1 MKAFIT
7 ATFTRPKL
15 QKLFVSTAL
24 GNFAG
29 YVSGSAVTVLSTY
42 HSLERR
48 AIKNL
53 FGILPR
59 KQIVVHVLPEWLEW
73 VLALL
78 VGFLVMEFVRYA
90 INSQKYEEMLP
101 NTPRE
106 GAQSPMGQSSERE
119 AR

>member
-1 MKAFIT
+1 M
-7 ATFTRPKL
+7 
-15 QKLFVSTAL
+15 
-24 GNFAG
+24 
-29 YVSGSAVTVLSTY
+29 
-42 HSLERR
+42 
-48 AIKNL
+48 
-53 FGILPR
+53 
-59 KQIVVHVLPEWLEW
+59 LPEWLEW